1 MTPGQVRDPEQ
12 GWNFAT
18 FAILRAMSNP
28 IRTVLRAM
36 LVLLGA
42 AAAMAADSPT
52 ARWRCPPAAVVESSS
67 QTGRLLILPGVGNT
81 RFHLAGFVERVRQQ
95 LPYFDVEV
103 RTWGVPFM
111 TIHNLRA
118 QERNVATAAA
128 IAAEIADWRRA
139 HPDEPFYLVGYS
151 GGGGMATLVTAALP
165 DDVIIDRLILVAP
178 AIAPDYPLARDVL
191 PQVREFVVN
200 YSSERDLQV
209 GWGTDTFGTI
219 DRKYTF
225 SAGAVGFDS
234 ADERLLEYRWSEADV
249 PFGHLGN
256 HTAYLGRRWQAAKLL
271 PALDPSVGSGALRE
285 HWAVVCKE
293 T

>member
-1 MTPGQVRDPEQ
+1 MPKPLRTIVR
-12 GWNFAT
+12 A
-18 FAILRAMSNP
+18 A
-28 IRTVLRAM
+28 
-36 LVLLGA
+36 LVLLVA
-42 AAAMAADSPT
+42 AAATAADSPI
-52 ARWRCPPAAVVESSS
+52 ARWRCPPAALVESSP
-67 QTGRLLILPGVGNT
+67 QAGRLLILPGVGNT
-81 RFHLAGFVERVRQQ
+81 RFHLAGFVERVQQQ

-118 QERNVATAAA
+118 HERNVATATV

-151 GGGGMATLVTAALP
+151 GGGGMVTLVTAALP

-178 AIAPDYPLARDVL
+178 AIAPDYSLARDVL
-191 PQVREFVVN
+191 PHVREFVVN

-219 DRKYTF
+219 DRKHTA
-225 SAGAVGFDS
+225 SAGAVGFDT
-234 ADERLLEYRWSEADV
+234 ADERLLEYRWSEVDE

-271 PALDPSVGSGALRE
+271 PALDPSIDAGTLRAR
-285 HWAVVCKE
+285 WGLTCKE
-293 T
+293 S

>member
-1 MTPGQVRDPEQ
+1 MPIRACDQDQ

-18 FAILRAMSNP
+18 FAILRVMSNP
-28 IRTVLRAM
+28 IRTALRAM
-36 LVLLGA
+36 LVLLA
-42 AAAMAADSPT
+42 ATAAMAADSPT
-52 ARWRCPPAAVVESSS
+52 ARWSCPPTAVVESSS

-81 RFHLAGFVERVRQQ
+81 RFHLAGFVERVQQQ

-118 QERNVATAAA
+118 HERNVATAAS
-128 IAAEIADWRRA
+128 IAAEIADWRRV

-165 DDVIIDRLILVAP
+165 DDAIIDRLILVAP
-178 AIAPDYPLARDVL
+178 AIAPDYPLATDVL
-191 PQVREFVVN
+191 PHVRGFVVN

-219 DRKYTF
+219 DRKHTR
-225 SAGAVGFDS
+225 SAGAVGFDTS
-234 ADERLLEYRWSEADV
+234 HEQVLEYRWSPADT

-256 HTAYLGRRWQAAKLL
+256 HTAYLGWRWQAAKLL
-271 PALDPSVGSGALRE
+271 PAIDPSVDPATLRARWAL
-285 HWAVVCKE
+285 VCKE
-293 T
+293 S